1 MLFVIYMPVSAYR
14 GDKFEL
20 RWKAAVFRFENKQPC
35 TNECPAQCL

>member
-20 RWKAAVFRFENKQPC
+20 RCKDFK
-35 TNECPAQCL
+35 TNNPAPMSALHNV